1 MPEASGGYAMLVNPY
16 SVDDIVDAIRELDKG
31 SVLLDNLLNNG
42 YINAKKYTW
51 DKSADELY
59 DVLKN
64 IVSFMFFDY
73 EKIYS
78 FFIEFT

>member
-59 DVLKN
+59 DVLK
-64 IVSFMFFDY
+64 
-73 EKIYS
+73 KYS
-78 FFIEFT
+78 